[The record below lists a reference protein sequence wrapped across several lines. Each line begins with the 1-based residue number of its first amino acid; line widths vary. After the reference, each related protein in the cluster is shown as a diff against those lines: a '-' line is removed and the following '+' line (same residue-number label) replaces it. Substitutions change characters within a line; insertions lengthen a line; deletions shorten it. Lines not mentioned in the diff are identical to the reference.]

1 MHTDNTTP
9 IQKLAVGV
17 AEAAKIA
24 GIGRTTLYFAIS
36 NGALKSFTIGSRR
49 LIRISELDRW
59 IASHEAV
66 D

>member
-1 MHTDNTTP
+1 MHTQAPP

-17 AEAAKIA
+17 VEAAKIA
-24 GIGRTTLYFAIS
+24 GIGRTTLYSAIS

-49 LIRISELDRW
+49 LIRVSELERW
-59 IASHEAV
+59 TASHEET